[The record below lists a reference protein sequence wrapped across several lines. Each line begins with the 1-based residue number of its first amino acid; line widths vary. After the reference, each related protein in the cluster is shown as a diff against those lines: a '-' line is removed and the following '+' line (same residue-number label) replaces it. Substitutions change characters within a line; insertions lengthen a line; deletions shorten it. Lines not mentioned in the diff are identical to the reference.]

1 MEVIQAYLLKLIHG
15 QQIKEALLF
24 LARNVSEKSPL
35 YKDTLLLASRYFQ
48 LNDSLRYD
56 LIDKH
61 FAKRENY
68 HIHKRAISIITKLA
82 ELDLNEKIEITLK
95 YDEEAFKNS
104 QASNLEEWLTKR
116 LLKKEPY
123 QLVSEKEVV

>member
-1 MEVIQAYLLKLIHG
+1 MYRSVIKSSGGHSTTSTFNFASVLKLSSLG
-15 QQIKEALLF
+15 P
-24 LARNVSEKSPL
+24 NVIVMPCP
-35 YKDTLLLASRYFQ
+35 
-48 LNDSLRYD
+48 
-56 LIDKH
+56 DKH

-68 HIHKRAISIITKLA
+68 HIHKKAISIITKLA